1 MAKCSNYDGF
11 AERLNFAS
19 PREYLDTV
27 RQLIELV
34 GQGKFLIVYAS
45 CPLKDAF
52 NTPWPDDCI
61 SHDFQCT
68 ACGRGFQLF
77 ADTYHGRANWTPV

>member
-1 MAKCSNYDGF
+1 MAKCNKCDGF

-19 PREYLDTV
+19 SREYLDMV

-34 GQGKFLIVYAS
+34 GQGKFLIVHAS
-45 CPLKDAF
+45 CPLKDVF

-68 ACGRGFQLF
+68 PCGRAFQLF
-77 ADTYHGRANWTPV
+77 ADTYHGRANWTPG